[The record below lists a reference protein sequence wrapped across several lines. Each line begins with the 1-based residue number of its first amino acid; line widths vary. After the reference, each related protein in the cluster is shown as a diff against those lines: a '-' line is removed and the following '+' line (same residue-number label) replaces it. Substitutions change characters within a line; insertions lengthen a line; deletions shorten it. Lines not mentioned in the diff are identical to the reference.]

1 MSEKN
6 SPETLDRVLDAALA
20 RVADEPVTFDVAAGK
35 LALQQALRER
45 AAAPAP
51 APAPARKR
59 SRWLVAAAAVAVLT
73 VGGLVGS
80 TVETGTGPSATA
92 SEQLIHAA
100 DLAARVVEHPVGP
113 GQYRYVS
120 RRHRSICVTIGTNEA
135 QTLGSRTEVWIPADY
150 RQEWLERQTRE
161 IVPEWLPGHEG
172 EGKPD
177 DGGRDEEFRAYCG
190 NFSYYAAGSPD
201 RCTVGS
207 WNNPLP
213 EFVASLPT
221 DPRALYERMVKDGGT
236 DASGAVLTA
245 GQGLLSGRLPGDVG
259 EHLRA
264 LALLPG
270 LVVTRS
276 GRTSTA
282 WWVWRWVSSTTST
295 SWNSS
300 STRTTASSSGSGRR
314 SRRTAP

>member
-1 MSEKN
+1 M
-6 SPETLDRVLDAALA
+6 
-20 RVADEPVTFDVAAGK
+20 
-35 LALQQALRER
+35 
-45 AAAPAP
+45 
-51 APAPARKR
+51 
-59 SRWLVAAAAVAVLT
+59 
-73 VGGLVGS
+73 
-80 TVETGTGPSATA
+80 
-92 SEQLIHAA
+92 I
-100 DLAARVVEHPVGP
+100 EHPVGP

-120 RRHRSICVTIGTNEA
+120 RRHRSIGVTIGTNEA

-177 DGGRDEEFRAYCG
+177 DGGRDEEFRAPCG

-213 EFVASLPT
+213 EFVATLPT

-245 GQGLLSGRLPGDVG
+245 GQGLLSGRLPGDVRANIF
-259 EHLRA
+259 RA

-270 LVVTRS
+270 LVVTEKRANLDGVVGVALGFKYYEHFIELIINPYNGEFIGIRETVAQDGTLKKGTVRS
-276 GRTSTA
+276 VYSIYSAVVDSPGAR
-282 WWVWRWVSSTTST
+282 
-295 SWNSS
+295 
-300 STRTTASSSGSGRR
+300 
-314 SRRTAP
+314 P